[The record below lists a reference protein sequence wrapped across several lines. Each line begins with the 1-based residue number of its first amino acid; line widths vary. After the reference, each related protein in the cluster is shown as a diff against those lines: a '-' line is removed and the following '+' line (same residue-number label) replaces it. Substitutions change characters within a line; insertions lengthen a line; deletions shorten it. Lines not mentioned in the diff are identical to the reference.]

1 MEIYGWRIVD
11 GPRDERDF
19 KAELEI
25 KTPTWLPGVRL
36 TASFQRLWDK
46 RGADYANRAAEF
58 AGIDTDELEDQL
70 SGGGPIADLFL
81 EGGRRVVE
89 DGDEVLCDTVTRLV
103 AAALR
108 DDALIHDASYLMKKL
123 STCEALHIRAVCA
136 IPRSRLPSVPK
147 EQTHGIQY
155 LKRRRQDWY
164 YEMLMFSI
172 ESIAELC
179 RASNALV
186 RAALGELISSGFVES
201 IKVPH
206 EVEASDFDHVRNRD
220 IDLYGLTELGAEFRD
235 LILTIDATAK
245 NP

>member
-1 MEIYGWRIVD
+1 MD

-58 AGIDTDELEDQL
+58 AGIDTDELEERL

-89 DGDEVLCDTVTRLV
+89 DGDEVLCDAVTRLV

-108 DDALIHDASYLMKKL
+108 DDTLIHDASYLMKKL
-123 STCEALHIRAVCA
+123 STCEALHIRAICA
-136 IPRSRLPSVPK
+136 ILRSRLPSIPK
-147 EQTHGIQY
+147 EQTHGVQY
-155 LKRRRQDWY
+155 LKRRRLDWY
-164 YEMLMFSI
+164 YETLMFSI

-179 RASNALV
+179 RASKGVV
-186 RAALGELISSGFVES
+186 RAALGELISSGFVENTQ
-201 IKVPH
+201 VPL
-206 EVEASDFDHVRNRD
+206 EVEASEFDHVRNCD
-220 IDLYGLTELGAEFRD
+220 IDLYELTELSADFRD
-235 LILTIDATAK
+235 LILTIDATEK